1 MLLVCCSG
9 SEFLGD
15 AHPERPA
22 LETSLGKI
30 LIEAVEVE
38 RQDPRKL
45 GQTELAAHGM
55 GLVAGCARCAAAIA
69 GNLPRV
75 ITGRTDFKQM
85 SVHNIGASAVIMAAR
100 LTLLGWCVSLFACF
114 VVYFPSFGG

>member
-1 MLLVCCSG
+1 LGRAQGERQDGENAEERPTFNVFHMLLVCCSG

-55 GLVAGCARCAAAIA
+55 GLVAGCAPCAAAIA

-75 ITGRTDFKQM
+75 ITGQDRLQADE
-85 SVHNIGASAVIMAAR
+85 R
-100 LTLLGWCVSLFACF
+100 LTSVPFLL
-114 VVYFPSFGG
+114 